1 MDLKGRKQV
10 IIGGVAMLGLGYAL
24 LSLFPLVLPVQ
35 AFYMIVDGI
44 AFGIFTVAF
53 ISLVWGDISNGERG
67 EKFYAVGNIPV
78 PMAIMLSLLI
88 SPWLTT
94 LSLSGT
100 FSLASFFIFLAIIP
114 LFLAP
119 ELLPERALRKRELRK
134 YVEKVKKAVG
144 RGEA

>member
-10 IIGGVAMLGLGYAL
+10 IIGGMVMLGLGYAL
-24 LSLFPLVLPVQ
+24 LSLFPFIPPVQ

-53 ISLVWGDISNGERG
+53 ISVVWGDMSNGERG
-67 EKFYAVGNIPV
+67 GKFYALGNIPV
-78 PMAIMLSLLI
+78 PMAIMISLFI

-114 LFLAP
+114 IFFAP
-119 ELLPERALRKRELRK
+119 ELLPERALKRRELRK
-134 YVEKVKKAVG
+134 YVEKVKKAV
-144 RGEA
+144 RQGEA